1 VNESTRTALRE
12 ELGAAPP
19 YFLDDLDDAEL
30 VDLARTLSEARA
42 RQAEAL
48 EDAIDK
54 AMRWIPWGLRGTVR
68 MVLLG

>member
-1 VNESTRTALRE
+1 MKESARTALRE

-19 YFLDDLDDAEL
+19 HFLDDLDDAEL
-30 VDLARTLSEARA
+30 AALASTLAEARA

-68 MVLLG
+68 KVLLG